1 MTNMRPDLKAVSLPK
16 DAPAPD
22 MGLAGAP
29 LPIDRHGM
37 TQALAGM
44 IQSSAQGSLSLALIC
59 IDLNEFR
66 EINLSSGFDVGDA
79 VLDEVASRLGEAL
92 RQGDLLFRI
101 GDDEFAILLPSI
113 LHEDHAILAAHKIS
127 ASFEELIV
135 VRDTE
140 PMDVRAS
147 IGIALYPDTADSA
160 GELLRQA
167 TIARYRAKNSKTP
180 FELYKKVLTPGNI
193 SPVQFARELR
203 RAVSNNDLELYF
215 QPKYELSTRRIT
227 GVEAL
232 CRWTHAIHG
241 MISPAEFIPVAE
253 ETGII
258 TSITSWALNSALRQ
272 CSDWRVNGKPVVVS
286 VNLSAY
292 DLDEGDFP
300 ELIQRALRTWRVPPS
315 QLMLEITET
324 TMMQDQKRT
333 IGILRRLSE
342 IGVGLAIDD
351 FGSGYSSLNYLQQMP
366 VNDLK
371 IDKDFVLKMEHSDS
385 DIALVNTVIDLGH
398 NYNLTVTAEGVE
410 TEKAE
415 KLLVDMGCDFA
426 QGQYFSPPVAAEEL
440 EKLLD

>member
-1 MTNMRPDLKAVSLPK
+1 MVNPRPDLKAISSATDAVAPNK
-16 DAPAPD
+16 DIAASPPQ
-22 MGLAGAP
+22 
-29 LPIDRHGM
+29 IDRLGM
-37 TQALAGM
+37 TKALSEL
-44 IQSSAQGSLSLALIC
+44 IDSSARGRLSLAFIC
-59 IDLNEFR
+59 IDINEFR
-66 EINLSSGFDVGDA
+66 EINLSSGFEVGDA
-79 VLDEVASRLGEAL
+79 VLDEVVYRLRNAL
-92 RQGDLLFRI
+92 RPGDLLFRI
-101 GDDEFAILLPSI
+101 GDDEFAVLLPSI
-113 LHEDHAILAAHKIS
+113 LHEDHAILAGHKIS
-127 ASFEELIV
+127 ASFEELII
-135 VRDTE
+135 VRDSE

-147 IGIALYPDTADSA
+147 IGIALYPDTADSE

-167 TIARYRAKNSKTP
+167 TIARYRAKSSKSP
-180 FELYKKVLTPGNI
+180 FEVYKKVLTLGNMP
-193 SPVQFARELR
+193 PVEFARELR

-215 QPKYELSTRRIT
+215 QPKYDLSSRVIT

-232 CRWTHAIHG
+232 CRWTHTTHG

-272 CSDWRVNGKPVVVS
+272 SSDWRVNGKPVVVS

-300 ELIQRALRTWRVPPS
+300 ELIQRVLRTWRVNPS

-324 TMMQDQKRT
+324 TMMQDQQRT

-342 IGVGLAIDD
+342 IGVSLSIDD
-351 FGSGYSSLNYLQQMP
+351 FGSGYSSLNYLRQMP

-371 IDKDFVLKMEHSDS
+371 IEKEFVIKMERSESDV
-385 DIALVNTVIDLGH
+385 ALVRTVIDLGH
-398 NYNLTVTAEGVE
+398 SYNLTVTAEGVE
-410 TEKAE
+410 TETAE

-426 QGQYFSPPVAAEEL
+426 QGQYFSSPLTADEL

>member
-1 MTNMRPDLKAVSLPK
+1 MVNTRPDLKAISPAT
-16 DAPAPD
+16 DAAAPD
-22 MGLAGAP
+22 QDVAASP
-29 LPIDRHGM
+29 IQIDRLGM
-37 TQALAGM
+37 TTALSDL
-44 IQSSAQGSLSLALIC
+44 IDSSAQGSLSLALIC
-59 IDLNEFR
+59 IDINEFR

-79 VLDEVASRLGEAL
+79 VLAEVVYRLRGAL

-127 ASFEELIV
+127 SSFEELII
-135 VRDTE
+135 VRDSE

-147 IGIALYPDTADSA
+147 IGIALYPDTADSE

-167 TIARYRAKNSKTP
+167 TIARYRAKSSKSP
-180 FELYKKVLTPGNI
+180 FELYKKVLTPGNM
-193 SPVQFARELR
+193 SPVEFARELR

-215 QPKYELSTRRIT
+215 QPKYDLSTRAIT

-232 CRWTHAIHG
+232 CRWTHATHG
-241 MISPAEFIPVAE
+241 VISPAEFIPLAE

-272 CSDWRVNGKPVVVS
+272 CSEWRVNGKPVVVS

-300 ELIQRALRTWRVPPS
+300 ELIQRTLRTWRVNPS

-324 TMMQDQKRT
+324 TMMQDQQRT

-342 IGVGLAIDD
+342 IGVGLSIDD

-366 VNDLK
+366 VDDLK
-371 IDKDFVLKMEHSDS
+371 IEKDFVFKMERSES
-385 DIALVNTVIDLGH
+385 DIALVRTVIDLGH
-398 NYNLTVTAEGVE
+398 SYNLTVTAEGVE
-410 TEKAE
+410 TDTAE

-426 QGQYFSPPVAAEEL
+426 QGQYFSPPVPADDL

>member
-1 MTNMRPDLKAVSLPK
+1 MRPDLKAISTPS
-16 DAPAPD
+16 DAAARD
-22 MGLAGAP
+22 EDIAASP
-29 LPIDRHGM
+29 LQVDRLGMMKALSELID
-37 TQALAGM
+37 
-44 IQSSAQGSLSLALIC
+44 SCAQGSLSLALIC
-59 IDLNEFR
+59 IDINEFR
-66 EINLSSGFDVGDA
+66 EINLSSGFEVGDA
-79 VLDEVASRLGEAL
+79 VLDEIVYRLRSAL
-92 RQGDLLFRI
+92 RQGDALFRI

-127 ASFEELIV
+127 ASFEELII
-135 VRDTE
+135 VRDSE

-147 IGIALYPDTADSA
+147 IGIALYPDTAESDS
-160 GELLRQA
+160 ELLRQA
-167 TIARYRAKNSKTP
+167 TVARYRANTSKSP
-180 FELYKKVLTPGNI
+180 FEMYKKVLTPGNI
-193 SPVQFARELR
+193 SPVEFARDLR
-203 RAVSNNDLELYF
+203 RAVSNNELELYF
-215 QPKYELSTRRIT
+215 QPQYELSSRAIT

-232 CRWTHAIHG
+232 CRWTHATHG
-241 MISPAEFIPVAE
+241 KVGPAEFIPVAE

-272 CSDWRVNGKPVVVS
+272 CCEWRVNGKPLVVS

-300 ELIQRALRTWRVPPS
+300 ELVQRTLRTWRVDSS

-324 TMMQDQKRT
+324 AMMHDQKRT

-342 IGVGLAIDD
+342 LGVGLSIDD

-371 IDKDFVLKMEHSDS
+371 IEKDFIIKMERSES
-385 DIALVNTVIDLGH
+385 DIELVRTVIDLGH
-398 NYNLTVTAEGVE
+398 NYGLTVTAEGVE

-415 KLLVDMGCDFA
+415 RLLADMKCDFA
-426 QGQYFSPPVAAEEL
+426 QGRYFSAPVTVDEL

>member
-1 MTNMRPDLKAVSLPK
+1 MVNTRPDLKAISPPT
-16 DAPAPD
+16 DAVALD
-22 MGLAGAP
+22 EEIAASP
-29 LPIDRHGM
+29 LQIDRIGM
-37 TQALAGM
+37 TKALSELIEG
-44 IQSSAQGSLSLALIC
+44 SAQGSLSLAFIC
-59 IDLNEFR
+59 IDINEFR

-79 VLDEVASRLGEAL
+79 VLDEVVYRLRGAL

-127 ASFEELIV
+127 SSFEDLII
-135 VRDTE
+135 VRDSE

-147 IGIALYPDTADSA
+147 IGIALYPDTADSE

-167 TIARYRAKNSKTP
+167 TIARYRANTSKSP

-193 SPVQFARELR
+193 QPVEFARELR

-215 QPKYELSTRRIT
+215 QPKYELASRAIT

-232 CRWTHAIHG
+232 CRWTHATHG

-272 CSDWRVNGKPVVVS
+272 CSEWRVNGKPVVVS

-300 ELIQRALRTWRVPPS
+300 DLIQRTLRTWRVHPS

-342 IGVGLAIDD
+342 IGVGLSIDD

-366 VNDLK
+366 VDELK
-371 IDKDFVLKMEHSDS
+371 IEKDFVIKMERSES
-385 DIALVNTVIDLGH
+385 DIALVRTVIDLGH

-426 QGQYFSPPVAAEEL
+426 QGIYFSSPVPADEL